1 MSDAPPTGPRRKRSA
16 RFEDIAAL
24 AGVSTAT
31 VNRVLN
37 DRGGVSPE
45 RRAKVIAAAR
55 ELGVPR
61 LLPDVH
67 HGLIRFDVVL
77 AASATPYFDRLEN
90 ALQRAAQTLA
100 PRVLLHRHRCPI
112 DDEARLARLLGQ
124 PPHRRNGL
132 IVALPDSPVVRHAL
146 RAQVDADV
154 PVVTLMSGVADVPG
168 LHYAG
173 INNLQAGRCAGH
185 FIGRM
190 AGPAPGQ
197 VLLITHQLSFRAH
210 AERIRGCAEV
220 LAHRFP
226 HLSVRGP
233 VACSDDPDRVHFAL
247 RDALAAS
254 RAEGL
259 PLRGLYTSGAGTAGV
274 PGALQRAAPEVRPV
288 WVGHEIH
295 TAHRELLRHGWLDVV
310 IDQAPEAQVQGALAH
325 LLHACGLV
333 EQAPPSGPIDFRLH
347 CVENLGLADSL

>member
-1 MSDAPPTGPRRKRSA
+1 MSDSASRPRRKRA
-16 RFEDIAAL
+16 PRFDDIAAA
-24 AGVSTAT
+24 AGVSPAT

-45 RRAKVIAAAR
+45 RRARVIAAAR

-61 LLPDVH
+61 VLPDPH

-77 AASATPYFDRLEN
+77 AASATPYFDRLEQ
-90 ALQRAAQTLA
+90 AFERAAQALA
-100 PRVLLHRHRCPI
+100 PRVLLHRHRCPT
-112 DDEARLARLLGQ
+112 DDETRLARLLGQ

-132 IVALPDSPVVRHAL
+132 IVALPDSPTVRAAL
-146 RAQVDADV
+146 REQVAAAV

-173 INNLQAGRCAGH
+173 IDNLQAGRTAGH

-190 AGPAPGQ
+190 AGPASGQ
-197 VLLITHQLSFRAH
+197 VLLVTHQLSFRAH
-210 AERIRGCAEV
+210 AERIRGCTEV
-220 LAHRFP
+220 LAERFA
-226 HLSVRGP
+226 HLRVRGP
-233 VACSDDPDRVHFAL
+233 VACTDDPDRVHFAV
-247 RDALAAS
+247 REALAAC

-274 PGALQRAAPEVRPV
+274 PGALLREAPAVRPV

-295 TAHRELLRHGWLDVV
+295 AAHRALLRTGTLELV
-310 IDQAPEAQVQGALAH
+310 IDQAPEAQVQGALTH
-325 LLHACGLV
+325 LQQALGLLDHPV
-333 EQAPPSGPIDFRLH
+333 SSGPINFALH
-347 CVENLGLADSL
+347 CLENLGGEHA